1 MCPACYYIHMSA
13 YNTCLAVEAGVPNPK
28 PAFFFLHFFCIFFLH
43 FFLCVAGLEL
53 SEEEAGALFL
63 LVDEDKSGVLT
74 FDEVA
79 CLLEHGAKDFEG
91 HRYACRV

>member
-1 MCPACYYIHMSA
+1 
-13 YNTCLAVEAGVPNPK
+13 
-28 PAFFFLHFFCIFFLH
+28 
-43 FFLCVAGLEL
+43 VAGLEL